1 MEKVPAGGSWKAVCE
16 VAPCASLY
24 RGLMPPPPPLQEY
37 PDSYTMM
44 HDKTSQPHIQYGD
57 LGTTRNG

>member
-1 MEKVPAGGSWKAVCE
+1 MEKVPAGGFWRAMGE

-24 RGLMPPPPPLQEY
+24 RGLMTPPLQEY
-37 PDSYTMM
+37 PDGYTMM
-44 HDKTSQPHIQYGD
+44 QDKTSQSHIQYSD